1 MFDITDPFLT
11 NQARK
16 DLLETSNNPEHLA
29 EKVLAQEKG
38 KAFGSGSYWKVTR
51 DQLIEMNE
59 WSIDNDLQF
68 NFYTEM
74 LEKLNPNYDILLM
87 EHDRIQK
94 GEWDNFSNR
103 FSPHSYTNV
112 CVIALNGRLVGEL
125 PTGLADDPDEEPL
138 PLALEKEYP
147 YGEYSANDTHMKAGR
162 LMWSLGIA
170 DYPNHLLL
178 EEDRTIKRTYIFSDT
193 WARGFDN
200 AFGKQMRKFA
210 QDNPDL
216 MKKYKVKGKKG
227 KKGKKNKKVK
237 GFGDER

>member
-1 MFDITDPFLT
+1 MVGICD
-11 NQARK
+11 
-16 DLLETSNNPEHLA
+16 
-29 EKVLAQEKG
+29 
-38 KAFGSGSYWKVTR
+38 
-51 DQLIEMNE
+51 
-59 WSIDNDLQF
+59 
-68 NFYTEM
+68 
-74 LEKLNPNYDILLM
+74 
-87 EHDRIQK
+87 
-94 GEWDNFSNR
+94 GELDGAS
-103 FSPHSYTNV
+103 V
-112 CVIALNGRLVGEL
+112 GRLVGEL

-147 YGEYSANDTHMKAGR
+147 YGEYSANDAHMKEGR

-210 QDNPDL
+210 KDNPDL

-227 KKGKKNKKVK
+227 KKGKKNKKGK